1 MIVSLDKA
9 LVLAIHDRQLA
20 EHGGSSGVRDD
31 TLLESALARPEQL
44 HAYGD
49 PAPDL
54 ADLAAALAYGLARNH
69 PFVDGN
75 KRTAYIACRT
85 FLALNGADISASA
98 EQKYLTVLALAE
110 GHLSAAEFAAWLR
123 AHGASTGERVQ
134 EQPAPPAP
142 PTLPQIPL
150 VARASAAPPGP
161 PNLPLKKKSP
171 VVSGSCPLMRH
182 TIPWA
187 RGASRWPGWNR
198 LAIERFRLESGMVG
212 RAHASTVLT

>member
-123 AHGASTGERVQ
+123 AHGERVQ
-134 EQPAPPAP
+134 APPAP
-142 PTLPQIPL
+142 PTPPQIPL
-150 VARASAAPPGP
+150 VARAFRRASPVHRTYRS
-161 PNLPLKKKSP
+161 KKKSP
-171 VVSGSCPLMRH
+171 IVSGSCPLMRH

-187 RGASRWPGWNR
+187 GGASRWPGRNR
-198 LAIERFRLESGMVG
+198 LAVERFRLESGMVG
-212 RAHASTVLT
+212 RAHASTVLTRC